1 MKSSTTGWTFSRTG
15 GVDQVV
21 LRDGNDIERL
31 KNLDPKLWAV
41 LAMPA
46 DQPEYGEALRILDTD
61 KDSKVRVPEILRCVE
76 ELKVKLASLDQ
87 LFEPGDSLP
96 FDQIMD
102 PSAKAAVVHLL
113 ESNPQMAPSGRISL
127 GEVDEAIAVFSSL
140 PFNGDGVLDPACL
153 EDGAMAALAERIIAA
168 GFSAGDSAGAQGL
181 AADSLAAF
189 VEAAKSRIAW
199 LSAEPS
205 SEAFTVQ
212 AADRAK
218 AYALFSKLASRM
230 DDYFQRCRV
239 IAMAGSEEVG
249 AELGKVLSAIV
260 AGGIEAGGGAELERL
275 PIAMPKAS
283 ALLSSTGAINPRDA
297 DDIAAFMALVAEPFG
312 LVPDLSQS
320 AWETMKKAFVAYG
333 DWVGAEPFSN
343 LAGFGGEELESLLGG
358 PELAALGVLIEK
370 DAAMAAKGEGLRAL
384 RKLIVMKRDFLGV
397 LRNFVNFDDF
407 YSRGNGLFRAGRLFL
422 DGRELEFCLEVK
434 NAANHA
440 AMAGLSSM
448 YLIYCTLT
456 SRGGQ
461 QKSIVAAL
469 TVGDADNIFVGRNG
483 VFYDSLGTD
492 WDAVITKVVVQPIS
506 IREAFFSPYKWFA
519 KSLGDFAMKR
529 AATAEAANMDK
540 LKTAASTTANVDKMQ
555 GKPELAG
562 LPKKIDVGTVA
573 AIGVALGSIGAMVT
587 SILGLFFGLGAWMPL
602 GFAGVLLLIS
612 GPSMIL
618 AYMKLRKRNIGPL
631 LNAEGWAINGR
642 LKINVPFGAT
652 LSHLSAL
659 PEGSIRHI
667 VDPFAEKKRPWW
679 LYIVI
684 VAVIGAVVAVYFLG
698 GLNPLI
704 GR

>member
-1 MKSSTTGWTFSRTG
+1 
-15 GVDQVV
+15 
-21 LRDGNDIERL
+21 
-31 KNLDPKLWAV
+31 
-41 LAMPA
+41 
-46 DQPEYGEALRILDTD
+46 
-61 KDSKVRVPEILRCVE
+61 
-76 ELKVKLASLDQ
+76 
-87 LFEPGDSLP
+87 
-96 FDQIMD
+96 
-102 PSAKAAVVHLL
+102 
-113 ESNPQMAPSGRISL
+113 
-127 GEVDEAIAVFSSL
+127 
-140 PFNGDGVLDPACL
+140 
-153 EDGAMAALAERIIAA
+153 
-168 GFSAGDSAGAQGL
+168 
-181 AADSLAAF
+181 

>member
-218 AYALFSKLASRM
+218 AYALFSKLAPRM

-469 TVGDADNIFVGRNG
+469 TAGDADNIFVGRNG

-698 GLNPLI
+698 GFNPLI